1 VKNAIIEIIIIKK
14 IYEKYNKKR
23 IWGCGG
29 ASICRKQRLLEAH
42 VSYGMT
48 CLIEQLV

>member
-1 VKNAIIEIIIIKK
+1 LNIIFGEQAKNAKSRILIRINIKK

-29 ASICRKQRLLEAH
+29 DSTYNLF
-42 VSYGMT
+42 
-48 CLIEQLV
+48 